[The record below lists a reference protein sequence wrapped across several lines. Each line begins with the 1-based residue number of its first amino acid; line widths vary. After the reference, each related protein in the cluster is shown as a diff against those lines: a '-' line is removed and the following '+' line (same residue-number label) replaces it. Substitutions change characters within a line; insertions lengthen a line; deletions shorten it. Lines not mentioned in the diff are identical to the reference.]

1 MVGDSPTTRTFV
13 LPYKRF
19 AAPCLS
25 ARARAY
31 LEEPQVTYRQ
41 SVREGR
47 SLIGYPPRAA
57 EASSIDAARPHQPV
71 VDHALIWR
79 FIGWL
84 GSLTWVLDAARG
96 MVLRADPDS
105 LCHRLDGHIDAH
117 KARSPERTATLETA
131 RQLLRVIPEWEACF
145 GGKFFPRFATRAGFD

>member
-1 MVGDSPTTRTFV
+1 MVGHSPTTHTFV

-31 LEEPQVTYRQ
+31 LEEPKVTYRQ

-47 SLIGYPPRAA
+47 SLIGYPPRAP
-57 EASSIDAARPHQPV
+57 EASSTDAAWPHQPV
-71 VDHALIWR
+71 VDHKLIWR
-79 FIGWL
+79 FVTWL
-84 GSLTWVLDAARG
+84 GGLTWVLDLARG
-96 MVLRADPDS
+96 MVLQRNPQS
-105 LCHRLDGHIDAH
+105 TCHRLDGHIAPH

-131 RQLLRVIPEWEACF
+131 RQLLRVVPEWEACF